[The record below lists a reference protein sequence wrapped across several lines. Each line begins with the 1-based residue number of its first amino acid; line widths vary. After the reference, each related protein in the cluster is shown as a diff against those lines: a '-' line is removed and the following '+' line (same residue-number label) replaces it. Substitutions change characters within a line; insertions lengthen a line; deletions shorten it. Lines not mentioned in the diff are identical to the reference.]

1 MTRLFDRDVRVS
13 VPDWVPENAVIYL
26 AHVEDGRSIRSIARE
41 AGCHAS
47 TILRKVRRFEARRD
61 DLLVD
66 LALRRIGRV
75 APFGLGV
82 ALHKG
87 ENTGMHDGQ
96 TLSDSLIDDDELRR
110 AAPRLLRRLNEAGA
124 CLAIARDMENGV
136 IVRDGPDGQT
146 LRTAVLERS
155 MAEAMALKDWIALAS
170 DGRITRYKITTAGRM
185 ALKRFLAEEEA
196 ARMQAGPDVDPF
208 AEQHREWETPSAPRT
223 GTKKRGIRYNATESP
238 LSALAR
244 RQDKSGKPFL
254 TPELVAAGERLRED
268 FELAQMGPR
277 ITQNWEK
284 FLTGGA
290 RSDLGQSAGA
300 GGSEAARNRVMTAL
314 ADLGP
319 GLGDVVLRA
328 CCFLEGMESVE
339 KRMGWSARSGKIV
352 LRIALIRLSAHYDEK
367 NGNWSP
373 LIG

>member
-1 MTRLFDRDVRVS
+1 MTRFLRRDTRAT

-26 AHVEDGRSIRSIARE
+26 AHVETGQSIRSLARE

-66 LALRRIGRV
+66 LALRRIGQ
-75 APFGLGV
+75 AAHPAAGV
-82 ALHKG
+82 NFCKG
-87 ENTGMHDGQ
+87 DETRMHDGQ
-96 TLSDSLIDDDELRR
+96 TVSESIPDDAALRR
-110 AAPRLLRRLNEAGA
+110 EAPRLLRRLNETGA

-136 IVRDGPDGQT
+136 IVRDGPDGQS

-155 MAEAMALKDWIALAS
+155 VAEAMALKDWIALAS
-170 DGRITRYKITTAGRM
+170 EGRITRYRITSAGRL
-185 ALKRFLAEEEA
+185 ALKRFLAEDEA
-196 ARMQAGPDVDPF
+196 ARMQDTMQPDAF
-208 AEQHREWETPSAPRT
+208 AEQHRDWAERPAPRT

-238 LSALAR
+238 LTALAR
-244 RQDKSGKPFL
+244 RMDKDGKPFL
-254 TPELVAAGERLRED
+254 SSDLVAAGERLRED

-277 ITQNWEK
+277 VTQNWEK

-290 RSDLGQSAGA
+290 QGDVGHERGSAG
-300 GGSEAARNRVMTAL
+300 SEKARNRVMTAL

-319 GLGDVVLRA
+319 GLGDVVLRC

-352 LRIALIRLSAHYDEK
+352 LRIALTRLRAHYDEGS
-367 NGNWSP
+367 GNWSP